1 MSCLQP
7 TIFEAPAFLAS
18 PSSSEGGVPFLDPFF
33 FLFRLRTWRTIE
45 ARVVQHLTPHSD
57 YCEARLLLENLSD
70 ESAGISTERGG
81 NFRFGKAR

>member
-57 YCEARLLLENLSD
+57 YCEARLLGVATVSP
-70 ESAGISTERGG
+70 
-81 NFRFGKAR
+81 ARTRSPSIFE